1 MEEILGASV
10 PVFIGLTIFIIGGA
24 AYLTGQAIASTWR
37 PPWQVV
43 AYCVLLAF
51 ADRFLTWGL
60 FDGPGL
66 TLSGY
71 LVDLVVLVAIGL
83 FAFRVTRV
91 SKVVNQ
97 YPWLYERAGLL
108 RYRERPG
115 A

>member
-24 AYLTGQAIASTWR
+24 AFLTGQAVASTWR
-37 PPWQVV
+37 RPWLVV

-51 ADRFLTWGL
+51 VDRFLTWGL

-66 TLSGY
+66 SLSGY
-71 LVDLVVLVAIGL
+71 LVDLVVLAAIGL
-83 FAFRVTRV
+83 FAFRITRV
-91 SKVVNQ
+91 AKVVDQ
-97 YPWLYERAGLL
+97 YPWLYERVGLM
-108 RYRERPG
+108 RYRARPG